1 MKWLRFKASFENRFI
16 LYGAVL
22 SALSAI
28 ITAFTCYFISYRLI
42 SNQFEYVNRIATS
55 AAVEK
60 TNTYLGE
67 IANIINLSMK
77 SPNFNTM
84 ITSDILTPQQIVS
97 EQQNYTSYLQDM
109 ILYNDKIDALIVVKN
124 DMGIFV
130 SAANSVGKQ
139 YTKYR
144 LSEFYDQVRQYSNGN
159 LSSQFFLD
167 KYKEGYYERIA
178 IVCPVLEPYGSDVRA
193 CVIAVLSQ
201 KLSQDL
207 GFSGDRIVLGDNA
220 GNSAA
225 LVDNFG
231 DQPENGGLTYRNSL
245 NFFGWTIANIYT
257 FEKIEKQIIENLYNN
272 IFIGSGCFLLSL
284 LLLFFAGRRLV
295 APVKG
300 MERQIR
306 SLNHSDIENRPIA
319 FHSGRLSFRRSMLLL
334 YSCMVT
340 IPVVLITGSSYFSSK
355 AVVESRIGSVF
366 EYSANMLYRQM
377 AFVFHNYSSTAI
389 EISTVNQTVQGYMHE
404 VTAPDIGARMQN
416 EFNNVILSNNLL
428 GRKIANISVY
438 DTSYR
443 LICSSTYGQP
453 FTTRPDNKKDLDYV
467 SSHFGDPLWRSYPDM
482 YFNLSC
488 FRVGMQIR
496 DVSNPGAG
504 KLLGYILID
513 YQTDDI
519 QTMLNSFLQYS
530 NVKVSLMD
538 PAGVITMKTG
548 VEEELHNI
556 LKQGRI
562 DFSNEKGRVSFR
574 SGGANYLAVYEEFEE
589 NGWKLI
595 FLLKNFNENRQ
606 ILYYSISILIGMLLL
621 SFACSY
627 GFSRILSANI
637 YRLVKTVRRV
647 KAGELRI
654 RFNSGTMDEV
664 GELGNSF
671 NEMLDRLNRLIEE
684 KYISEVRAKDAEIKM
699 KEYELNLLQA
709 QINPHFLYNTLK
721 TAQYMVFS
729 KDSRAENM
737 IKLLINLFRT
747 GITRGEKLVSVQ
759 EEIEHIRTY
768 IDIQQMRFSNKF
780 KVNYRVGAEL
790 MKLKILKL
798 TLQPIVENAIYHGLE
813 LAEGEGIIEIA
824 GVQKEG
830 RLEFIIRDNGAG
842 IAVEKLA
849 EIKEQLSGL
858 RTGKSIG
865 LLNVHERI
873 RLYFGSNCGLDIE
886 SEKGHGTTV
895 RVTLP
900 DLKEEAVQ
908 MLLQR

>member
-1 MKWLRFKASFENRFI
+1 MKLLRFKDSFENRFI

-22 SALSAI
+22 SAISAVI
-28 ITAFTCYFISYRLI
+28 AAYTCYFISYRLI

-55 AAVEK
+55 AAIEK

-77 SPNFNTM
+77 SPNFNTI
-84 ITSDILTPQQIVS
+84 ITSDVLTPQQIVS
-97 EQQNYTSYLQDM
+97 EQQNYASYLRDM
-109 ILYNDKIDALIVVKN
+109 ILYNDKIDALIVVKS
-124 DMGIFV
+124 DRDVFV
-130 SAANSVGKQ
+130 SAANSVGRQ

-144 LSEFYDQVRQYSNGN
+144 LAEFYDQVRTYSNGN
-159 LSSQFFLD
+159 MSSQFFLD

-207 GFSGDRIVLGDNA
+207 GFSGDRIILTDNA

-225 LVDNFG
+225 LVDNSG

-257 FEKIEKQIIENLYNN
+257 FEKIQKSIIENLYNN
-272 IFIGSGCFLLSL
+272 IYIGGSCFLISL

-295 APVKG
+295 APVKR
-300 MERQIR
+300 MEEQIR
-306 SLNHSDIENRPIA
+306 SLNHSDIENRPIT
-319 FHSGRLSFRRSMLLL
+319 FHSGKISFRQSMFLL
-334 YSCMVT
+334 YSIMVT

-366 EYSANMLYRQM
+366 EYSANILYRQM
-377 AFVFHNYSSTAI
+377 AFVFHNYGSTAI
-389 EISTVNQTVQGYMHE
+389 EISTVNQTVQEYMHE
-404 VTAPDIGARMQN
+404 LTAPDIETRMQN

-453 FTTRPDNKKDLDYV
+453 FTTRPDNKKDLDYI
-467 SSHFGDPLWRSYPDM
+467 SSHFGYQLWRSYPDM

-496 DVSNPGAG
+496 DVSNPDAG

-530 NVKVSLMD
+530 NVKVSLLD
-538 PAGVITMKTG
+538 ASGAVTMKTG
-548 VEEELHNI
+548 ADSNPESI
-556 LKQGRI
+556 LKEGKI
-562 DFSNEKGRVSFR
+562 NLSNGKGRASFR
-574 SGGANYLAVYEEFEE
+574 SGGANYLAVFEEFGE

-621 SFACSY
+621 SFAFSY
-627 GFSRILSANI
+627 GFSGILSANI
-637 YRLVKTVRRV
+637 SRLVKTVRRV
-647 KAGELRI
+647 KAGELGI
-654 RFNSGTMDEV
+654 RFSSSSMDEI

-684 KYISEVRAKDAEIKM
+684 KYISEVRAKDADIKM

-729 KDSRAENM
+729 KDSRAEHM
-737 IKLLINLFRT
+737 IKLLINLFKT

-759 EEIEHIRTY
+759 EELEHVRTY
-768 IDIQQMRFSNKF
+768 IDIQQMRFSSRF
-780 KVNYRVGAEL
+780 KVNYNVGEDM
-790 MKLKILKL
+790 MKLRILKL
-798 TLQPIVENAIYHGLE
+798 TIQPIVENAIYHGLE
-813 LAEGEGIIEIA
+813 LAEGEGLIDIT
-824 GVQKEG
+824 GVQKAG
-830 RLEFIIRDNGAG
+830 RLEFIIRDNGTG
-842 IAVEKLA
+842 ITGEKLA
-849 EIKEQLSGL
+849 EIQDQLKG
-858 RTGKSIG
+858 RKAGKSIG

-873 RLYFGSNCGLDIE
+873 RLYFGSNYGLEIE
-886 SEKGHGTTV
+886 SEKGCGTTV

-900 DLKEEAVQ
+900 GLKDEAGQ